1 MKVSEVVIEAGP
13 PGTSSGAAFVGRV
26 KKKMSDIGSGL
37 TAEKEK
43 WFGTQKDKLAKQ
55 NQKKWYDT
63 VKRKQKSNV
72 NMNDETEYRNALKQF
87 LTGAGKVQISATL
100 QQMIQ
105 SLPLTDQNILKIMTK
120 TIDDR
125 QAYKNKLANAP
136 KVTSTAQPT
145 PQSGATP

>member
-1 MKVSEVVIEAGP
+1 MKVSDIIAEAGP
-13 PGTSSGAAFVGRV
+13 AGTSGIAAWTGKA
-26 KKKMSDIGSGL
+26 KKATADLSQSASDKL
-37 TAEKEK
+37 
-43 WFGTQKDKLAKQ
+43 FGTQQQQLAKQ
-55 NQKKWYDT
+55 NQKKWYAA
-63 VKRKQKSNV
+63 VKRKQQQNV